1 MKKFFRSFLVLIEM
15 IIFALGALKI
25 GLVIFP
31 IVSLFKKGTKR
42 RECFA
47 NIVQE
52 AWQLFILIMVKTN
65 VIKIN
70 IKGNLSEIN
79 GKIVVASHPSFI
91 DIILLIGSM
100 PKSLCLAKKELLKN
114 PIMRNIVKSL
124 YIVNDIDIDLFIKNS
139 TEALNDGYNI
149 IIFPTGT
156 RTKVGEK
163 IKIHKGA
170 AQIAIA
176 SKMDIIPIKITTD
189 YPFLCKNSYPLDAG
203 SNPINYN
210 IEIQPAI
217 NINEFLAQ
225 GLDDIKLRNHIS
237 EQIKEAIN

>member
-1 MKKFFRSFLVLIEM
+1 MKKFFRSFLVLVEM

-25 GLVIFP
+25 GFVIFP

-47 NIVQE
+47 NIVQK
-52 AWQLFILIMVKTN
+52 AWQLFIIIMVKTN

-70 IKGNLSEIN
+70 IKGDLSSIN

-124 YIVNDIDIDLFIKNS
+124 YIVNDIDIDLFVKNS
-139 TEALNDGYNI
+139 IEALEDGYNI

-156 RTKVGEK
+156 RAKAGEK

-176 SKMDIIPIKITTD
+176 SKVDIVPIKITTD
-189 YPFLCKNSYPLDAG
+189 YPFLCKNSSPFDAG
-203 SNPINYN
+203 TRPVSYN

-217 NINEFLAQ
+217 HVERYFSQ
-225 GLDDIKLRNHIS
+225 GLDDIKIRNHIS
-237 EQIKEAIN
+237 DKIKDSIN

>member
-1 MKKFFRSFLVLIEM
+1 MKKFFRSFLVLLEM

-25 GLVIFP
+25 GFVIFP

-47 NIVQE
+47 NIVQK
-52 AWQLFILIMVKTN
+52 AWQLFIIIMVKTN

-70 IKGNLSEIN
+70 IKGDLSSIN

-124 YIVNDIDIDLFIKNS
+124 YIVNDIDIDLFVKNS
-139 TEALNDGYNI
+139 IEALEDGYNI

-156 RTKVGEK
+156 RAKAGEK
-163 IKIHKGA
+163 I
-170 AQIAIA
+170 
-176 SKMDIIPIKITTD
+176 
-189 YPFLCKNSYPLDAG
+189 
-203 SNPINYN
+203 
-210 IEIQPAI
+210 
-217 NINEFLAQ
+217 
-225 GLDDIKLRNHIS
+225 
-237 EQIKEAIN
+237 

>member
-1 MKKFFRSFLVLIEM
+1 MKKIFRSFLVLVEM
-15 IIFALGALKI
+15 MIFALGALII
-25 GLVIFP
+25 GLIIFP
-31 IVSLFKKGTKR
+31 VLSVSKIEKDR

-47 NIVQE
+47 NIVKNS
-52 AWQLFILIMVKTN
+52 WKFFISIMVKTN

-70 IKGNLSEIN
+70 IKGDLSEIN

-124 YIVNDIDIDLFIKNS
+124 YIVNDIDIDLFVKNS
-139 TEALNDGYNI
+139 IEALKDGYNI
-149 IIFPTGT
+149 VIFPTGT

-176 SKMDIIPIKITTD
+176 SKVDIVPIKITTD
-189 YPFLCKNSYPLDAG
+189 YPFLCKNSSPFDAG
-203 SNPINYN
+203 KECVNYC
-210 IEIQPAI
+210 IEILPAI
-217 NINEFLAQ
+217 RTESYFNQ
-225 GLDDIKLRNHIS
+225 GLDDIKIRNHIS
-237 EQIKEAIN
+237 EKIKESIN

>member
-1 MKKFFRSFLVLIEM
+1 
-15 IIFALGALKI
+15 
-25 GLVIFP
+25 
-31 IVSLFKKGTKR
+31 
-42 RECFA
+42 
-47 NIVQE
+47 
-52 AWQLFILIMVKTN
+52 
-65 VIKIN
+65 
-70 IKGNLSEIN
+70 
-79 GKIVVASHPSFI
+79 
-91 DIILLIGSM
+91 
-100 PKSLCLAKKELLKN
+100 
-114 PIMRNIVKSL
+114 MRNIVKSL

-176 SKMDIIPIKITTD
+176 SKVDIIPIKITTD

-203 SNPINYN
+203 NNPINYN